1 MINMRTVTVCT
12 ILVLCFL
19 AISCGLEKY
28 ISLKHNVASGDAMLP
43 TIKEGDHFASI
54 GIKDN
59 DIDPIQRFDIVVFKP
74 PRDEKTGT
82 DENSRYVFRIIG
94 VEGEKIEIKEG
105 LIFIND
111 NILDESSFIKIV
123 SDKYFAPLVVPK
135 GSYFLLGDNRPD
147 SADSR
152 YIGTIKR
159 EDIDGKVDNI
169 IRKEDWDKGKRW

>member
-1 MINMRTVTVCT
+1 MRTFIVCT
-12 ILVLCFL
+12 ILVFCGL
-19 AISCGLEKY
+19 AIGCGLEKY
-28 ISLKHNVASGDAMLP
+28 LSVRHNVATGVAMLP
-43 TIKEGDHFASI
+43 TIKEGDHFVSV

-74 PRDEKTGT
+74 PIDEKTGT
-82 DENSRYVFRIIG
+82 DENSRYVFRVIG
-94 VEGEKIEIKEG
+94 IEGEKVEIKEG
-105 LIFIND
+105 LVFIND
-111 NILDESSFIKIV
+111 KILDESSFIKTV

-152 YIGTIKR
+152 YIGAIRR